1 MRKKSKR
8 ESLNALNGIGKNL
21 AVAAISVSLC
31 VSALSGCSK
40 SEGTQNG
47 GNQADNLEVGESSAD
62 DLKPETENPE
72 SEGESITQ
80 FPIIERKT
88 ADEIGRAHV

>member
-1 MRKKSKR
+1 MRKKSKK

-62 DLKPETENPE
+62 DLKPETDNPE
-72 SEGESITQ
+72 LRKYRRHWTSSIR
-80 FPIIERKT
+80 IW
-88 ADEIGRAHV
+88 